1 MNRYLIHRLK
11 KRKQDLAMTL
21 AHIRQEQSEVEM
33 NTEWKDLFAQRRRHT
48 LLADL
53 SAWYD
58 GKLKQIDNVLERI
71 TQPDKSAWGTGNRI
85 RCAPTVTAAKNRSK
99 RIWLGT
105 SEPAGA
111 APCGLFSTRL

>member
-71 TQPDKSAWGTGNRI
+71 TQPDKSAWGHGKPDKVRSH
-85 RCAPTVTAAKNRSK
+85 RYRSK
-99 RIWLGT
+99 
-105 SEPAGA
+105 EPFETKLA
-111 APCGLFSTRL
+111 RHK